1 MAERGVLYFDN
12 GTYTST
18 HYKQILSEILSNIF
32 ILKRCALC
40 SDLTYYMTLIPLC
53 FLKNSSRNHK
63 NKI

>member
-32 ILKRCALC
+32 I
-40 SDLTYYMTLIPLC
+40 
-53 FLKNSSRNHK
+53 F
-63 NKI
+63 